1 VSAAD
6 AALRPRPGDALAA
19 GVLLLAALGVAA
31 AQLPARALHQR
42 VRETSE
48 AYLLPPPKQL
58 VAASL
63 GHRAAL
69 ADLLWAKV
77 LVTQGLRLQERR
89 RFETVV
95 PYLDAINE
103 LDPTWRDPYRMAE
116 PLINFQT
123 VASPLDDVRAVRR
136 VLERGV
142 RERPFDAELW
152 MQLGVYVSF
161 IAPNSYFEG
170 TEEGA
175 RWRQEGAEYLMRAT
189 ELGDADANI
198 AWQSMG
204 AAGVFLRS
212 GQTERAAEFYDRILA
227 TTDDPELRER
237 AQLHLAKLAS
247 EEQLEAK
254 RARTQAFQELW
265 RERYPGMSITTVLT
279 LGYPRDTAAC
289 AGASQAAAADS
300 PRCAGSWL
308 DWAERSAGRR

>member
-1 VSAAD
+1 MSSTD
-6 AALRPRPGDALAA
+6 AALRPRPGDALAV
-19 GVLLLAALGVAA
+19 GVLACAIAGVAA
-31 AQLPARALHQR
+31 AQLPARELHQR

-48 AYLLPPPKQL
+48 AYLLPPPEQL
-58 VAASL
+58 VVASL

-95 PYLDAINE
+95 PYLDAIHE

-123 VASPLDDVRAVRR
+123 VASPLEDVRAVRR
-136 VLERGV
+136 MLERGV

-152 MQLGVYVSF
+152 MLLGIYVSF
-161 IAPNSYFEG
+161 IAPNSYLEG

-204 AAGVFLRS
+204 AAGVFLKS

-254 RARTQAFQELW
+254 RARMQAFQELW
-265 RERYPGMSITTVLT
+265 RDRYPGMSITTVLT
-279 LGYPRDTAAC
+279 LGHPRDTAAC
-289 AGASQAAAADS
+289 AGASRAVAADA
-300 PRCAGSWL
+300 PRCASSWS
-308 DWAERSAGRR
+308 DWAERSTGRR